1 MNSILAG
8 VRFSVKEK
16 LCKQLR
22 RCRNAG
28 VRIRYLIV
36 INLLNGRSA
45 YQTAEVL
52 GVHNTTVYR
61 VARRFRSHGE
71 WSLWDAREDNGET
84 KLDEHFLAVL
94 YRVVRAIPQQYGWR
108 RPTWTRELLV
118 ETLVRETGVR
128 VHVTTMSRALATS
141 PCCRA
146 KGASPTG
153 EGWRVCMLLWRWRAR
168 STAFSLWTKKP

>member
-1 MNSILAG
+1 MISILAG

-16 LCKQLR
+16 LCKHLR

-28 VRIRYLIV
+28 VRIRYLMI

-45 YQTAEVL
+45 RKTAEVL

-61 VARRFRSHGE
+61 VARRFRAHGE
-71 WSLWDAREDNGET
+71 WSLWDAREDNGPN

-94 YRVVRAIPQQYGWR
+94 YRVVRATPKQYGWR

-118 ETLVRETGVR
+118 ETMVRETGIR
-128 VHVTTMSRALATS
+128 VHVTTMSRA
-141 PCCRA
+141 
-146 KGASPTG
+146 
-153 EGWRVCMLLWRWRAR
+153 
-168 STAFSLWTKKP
+168 